1 MLQKYTR
8 KQRNNSLSKQ
18 HKSLLSSTK
27 KLTQS
32 KNFSNFSDSVFKSP
46 TFYTDR
52 SSKEATQGSLLLQ
65 SSVHLEQENIDTE
78 YFQKFLNSEMD
89 DGVKEEPLNQLEE
102 QSSSKGAFQV
112 INKYANINESGS
124 LTSKQ
129 SIRREKYPKKN
140 QWNGNVSIENPFAAV
155 LKNQKLGKCL
165 DQIFKRVKLVIWRKT
180 ILNLG

>member
-52 SSKEATQGSLLLQ
+52 SSKEATHLRPTAVVRCEELDVEADPAVVGDVGPRGVDGPAVMERRLAGLECRRDGGGRVDLVDLLA
-65 SSVHLEQENIDTE
+65 EQ
-78 YFQKFLNSEMD
+78 QHVV
-89 DGVKEEPLNQLEE
+89 GVVGRPVLD
-102 QSSSKGAFQV
+102 SAGQV
-112 INKYANINESGS
+112 
-124 LTSKQ
+124 
-129 SIRREKYPKKN
+129 
-140 QWNGNVSIENPFAAV
+140 
-155 LKNQKLGKCL
+155 
-165 DQIFKRVKLVIWRKT
+165 
-180 ILNLG
+180 